1 MDIAV
6 VEAKVKEVVVK
17 QLKVSA
23 EKVVPAAEFVKDLG
37 ADSFA
42 SIELIAAFEVAFDIE
57 MEEEAALSVKTIGD
71 AIKFI
76 KQACD
81 KQGK

>member
-1 MDIAV
+1 MDIAA

-23 EKVVPAAEFVKDLG
+23 DKVVPAAEFVKDLG

-42 SIELIAAFEVAFDIE
+42 SIELVAAFEVAFDIE
-57 MEEEAALSVKTIGD
+57 MEEDSALSVKTVGD

>member
-1 MDIAV
+1 MDIAA
-6 VEAKVKEVVVK
+6 VEAKVKEVVAK

-23 EKVVPAAEFVKDLG
+23 EKVVPTAQFVKDLG

-42 SIELIAAFEVAFDIE
+42 SIELVAAFEVAFDIE
-57 MEEEAALSVKTIGD
+57 MEEDSALSVKTVGD

-76 KQACD
+76 KKACD
-81 KQGK
+81 EQGK